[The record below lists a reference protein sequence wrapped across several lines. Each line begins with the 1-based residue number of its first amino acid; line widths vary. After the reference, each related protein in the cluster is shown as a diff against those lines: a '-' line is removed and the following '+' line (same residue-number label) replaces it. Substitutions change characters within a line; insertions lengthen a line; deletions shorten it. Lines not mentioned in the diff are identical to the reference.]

1 MEPIFR
7 VVRRQTIEDEIIV
20 YARGAGAASPGAQN
34 SARMAKRQSTIPT
47 SPASRRKP
55 RPKPAETFPWG
66 WMWGSALALLIFA
79 LGLLAPGDTWKLPYA
94 IGVVAGIFFALTGLS
109 FQWRQSHMAAGVRA
123 ADKLCRALKACGAG
137 FGLLF
142 IVFIGITIW
151 VWLIAATV
159 RPLQL
164 IPHHPWDV
172 QYGDTDGFGKKRVY
186 VHARADNTTKGTI
199 TFQAYGKATLTDTP
213 SSIALLQNPETINA
227 LRDKVTTLA
236 SGVNAPVITSEPHA
250 EEPATF
256 DIPAPPGP
264 KSDYDAWRSGDK
276 VLYYFAL
283 VYVKADNGNLRL
295 ASRIARS
302 PE

>member
-1 MEPIFR
+1 MLGAPKIAGRRAFLLARGGFAQEPPSCTKTGLSALPVTLSRFAVLASLGAPKKSSLRKTLAHVFVAFCERVGPGRLDSGHGRSSANRTSPNGDRMANNMEPIFR

-159 RPLQL
+159 RPLQFNPSPSL
-164 IPHHPWDV
+164 GCSIRRHRWFR
-172 QYGDTDGFGKKRVY
+172 QK
-186 VHARADNTTKGTI
+186 AR
-199 TFQAYGKATLTDTP
+199 
-213 SSIALLQNPETINA
+213 
-227 LRDKVTTLA
+227 LR
-236 SGVNAPVITSEPHA
+236 
-250 EEPATF
+250 
-256 DIPAPPGP
+256 
-264 KSDYDAWRSGDK
+264 
-276 VLYYFAL
+276 
-283 VYVKADNGNLRL
+283 
-295 ASRIARS
+295 SRTG
-302 PE
+302 